1 MYFVLKFEPF
11 SYCIKFSVFMSTHI
25 TFLRDSIYD
34 RGSLQRKF
42 SEQNIGAPPSYEEA
56 VSESRSPVYSERCQ
70 FSFFMPVIRTVT
82 ISALYLQID
91 IKL

>member
-1 MYFVLKFEPF
+1 MYFMLKFEPF

-70 FSFFMPVIRTVT
+70 FSAM
-82 ISALYLQID
+82 
-91 IKL
+91 